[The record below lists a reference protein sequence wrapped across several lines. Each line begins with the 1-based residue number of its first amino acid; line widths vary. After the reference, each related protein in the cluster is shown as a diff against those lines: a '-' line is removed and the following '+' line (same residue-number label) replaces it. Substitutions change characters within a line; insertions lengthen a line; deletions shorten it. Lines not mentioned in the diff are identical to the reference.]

1 MKRKILF
8 IMTLFIIITTAK
20 AQFYSARTNLV
31 GLATGNINLELSMTL
46 NRDWT
51 AHIPVQYNPFVLNNN
66 RQFRNLTAMPG
77 VRYWFQ
83 ESYINNFIGMYAVA
97 SRYHFGQIWDDK
109 RYDGQAYGV
118 GFSYGKSYQLSTR
131 WNFEWELGAGV
142 VWSEFEKYKCKK
154 CGQKLGKENGIYLV
168 PTRIAANIIYLF

>member
-1 MKRKILF
+1 
-8 IMTLFIIITTAK
+8 
-20 AQFYSARTNLV
+20 
-31 GLATGNINLELSMTL
+31 
-46 NRDWT
+46 
-51 AHIPVQYNPFVLNNN
+51 
-66 RQFRNLTAMPG
+66 
-77 VRYWFQ
+77 
-83 ESYINNFIGMYAVA
+83 MYAVA